1 MLTYLHTLAYD
12 DEGDAASIQHYMVNG
27 MEAVTPQ
34 ALPIKRTS
42 LGAEEYLRVEEQLRH
57 VKLMNNVAVYAVAQK
72 YGIGELKELA
82 SAKFC
87 ELLRLKTSTHELPSL
102 IDAVFGTTSVTD
114 PRLRNA
120 TVEYCTQYST
130 EIVADNRVCISI
142 RDHGE
147 LGLGMLQRMIEEK
160 KEMSR
165 QIKQLQG
172 CERVCYWEVRSIK
185 AHVWDLMS
193 MADSINIPNRSG
205 DASSHS
211 LAKYSLNRLRKSIR
225 TLVGAKDKEDPGL
238 ETGSPA

>member
-12 DEGDAASIQHYMVNG
+12 DEGDAASIEHYTINQ
-27 MEAVTPQ
+27 MESVASQTLSVKTTPLL
-34 ALPIKRTS
+34 AGEPCR
-42 LGAEEYLRVEEQLRH
+42 AEEQLRH
-57 VKLMNNVAVYAVAQK
+57 LKLMNNVAVYAVAQK

-87 ELLRLKTSTHELPSL
+87 ELLRLKISTHELPSL

-130 EIVADNRVCISI
+130 EIVADKRVCISI

-147 LGLGMLQRMIEEK
+147 LGLGMLQKMIEEK
-160 KEMSR
+160 KQMSR

-172 CERVCYWEVRSIK
+172 CERVYYWEV
-185 AHVWDLMS
+185 
-193 MADSINIPNRSG
+193 
-205 DASSHS
+205 
-211 LAKYSLNRLRKSIR
+211 
-225 TLVGAKDKEDPGL
+225 
-238 ETGSPA
+238 